1 MLTFSSL
8 ISGPAP
14 LISVPSID
22 LSLRLIL
29 EIPFSI
35 EIKSDL
41 IPMSFNLLTISFPV
55 KPATKPRAVLS
66 NPKFF
71 KTVDTLVPLP
81 PGKINSELVR
91 LVSPNLKSSTDTM

>member
-1 MLTFSSL
+1 M
-8 ISGPAP
+8 SGPAP

-66 NPKFF
+66 SPKFF
-71 KTVDTLVPLP
+71 KTVDTLVPL

>member
-1 MLTFSSL
+1 
-8 ISGPAP
+8 
-14 LISVPSID
+14 
-22 LSLRLIL
+22 
-29 EIPFSI
+29 
-35 EIKSDL
+35 
-41 IPMSFNLLTISFPV
+41 MSFNLLTISFPV

-66 NPKFF
+66 SPKFF

>member
-1 MLTFSSL
+1 M
-8 ISGPAP
+8 SGPAP

-55 KPATKPRAVLS
+55 NPATKPRAVLS
-66 NPKFF
+66 SPKFF